1 MERLSGAL
9 ARLGSGALDL
19 VFPRRCAGCGR
30 GGSFLCPSCLA
41 QLPRVEPPLCR
52 RCGLP
57 WGGSPPCPACPEA
70 PWPLEALGSPL
81 LLEGLAREVVH
92 QLKYNNFRAL
102 AQPLGGILAD
112 CLEAQALPGAALVP
126 VPLHPRRL
134 RERGYNQAE
143 LLAREVGRRSGRSV
157 LAGALRRERL
167 AAPQARAGSAAQR
180 AANVRDAF
188 RAEGNLVRG
197 QTILLIDD
205 VATTGATFGACAQAL
220 RAAGATG
227 VWGLALAR
235 ER

>member
-1 MERLSGAL
+1 MELLSGAWP
-9 ARLGSGALDL
+9 RLGGWALDL

-30 GGSFLCPSCLA
+30 GGAFLCPPCLA

-57 WGGSPPCPACPEA
+57 WGGAGVCPACYGD
-70 PWPLEALGSPL
+70 WPALGGLRAPL

-92 QLKYNNFRAL
+92 QLKYNNSRAL

-112 CLEAQALPGAALVP
+112 YLVVQALPGAALVP

-143 LLAREVGRRSGRSV
+143 LLAREVGRRAGRPV

-180 AANVRDAF
+180 AANVRGAF
-188 RAEGNLVRG
+188 RAEGNLVQG
-197 QTILLIDD
+197 QTVLLIDD
-205 VATTGATFGACAQAL
+205 VATTGATLGACAQAL
-220 RAAGATG
+220 REA
-227 VWGLALAR
+227 
-235 ER
+235 